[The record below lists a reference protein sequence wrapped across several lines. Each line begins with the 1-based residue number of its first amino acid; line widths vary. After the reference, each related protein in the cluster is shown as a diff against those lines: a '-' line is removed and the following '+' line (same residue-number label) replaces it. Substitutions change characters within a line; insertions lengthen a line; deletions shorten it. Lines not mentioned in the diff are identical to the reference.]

1 MSDLRVDGYEQISFW
16 QEDGVGVIVLRSANG
31 VATDQLF
38 DELALALSQASIDDH
53 VRSLALTGFN
63 LKFLREVRF
72 DGSSIESFL
81 SYLERLRTFASIFY
95 SIRKNVYSIVNGDA
109 INIGFEIALLSDMII
124 SSDLARLGFS
134 DDYQYRLLGS
144 STGSRFNFPAESK
157 AAVGRNCDFVLNS
170 STLLEDA
177 KKLILKDSI
186 NRYLPRR
193 VKFFDFEK
201 VILMERELLIDHY
214 KYLISN
220 QKNDSSD
227 HDSNK

>member
-1 MSDLRVDGYEQISFW
+1 MQ
-16 QEDGVGVIVLRSANG
+16 
-31 VATDQLF
+31 
-38 DELALALSQASIDDH
+38 
-53 VRSLALTGFN
+53 
-63 LKFLREVRF
+63 
-72 DGSSIESFL
+72 
-81 SYLERLRTFASIFY
+81 
-95 SIRKNVYSIVNGDA
+95 
-109 INIGFEIALLSDMII
+109 
-124 SSDLARLGFS
+124 
-134 DDYQYRLLGS
+134 
-144 STGSRFNFPAESK
+144 
-157 AAVGRNCDFVLNS
+157 
-170 STLLEDA
+170 